1 MTIYTCFTD
10 QADEFHINDTHWQVT
25 SLTKLQDIERVAL
38 CDEQDLLVYVCTE
51 IIDVDLQLLLRIM
64 KFAPIPVIV
73 NAKYWQKQDLTRI
86 LECGRVTF
94 VPGEFESGRLD
105 QIIELARLRFSLAN
119 EQRQKLVQLE
129 SSLEAQKLLAK
140 VKSRLQQNGLSESQA
155 HKLLQKQ
162 AMDSGI
168 SVEQLVHQLPVS

>member
-1 MTIYTCFTD
+1 MTVYTCFTD
-10 QADEFHINDTHWQVT
+10 QADELQIHDTHWQVT
-25 SLTKLQDIERVAL
+25 RLTKLQDIERVPL
-38 CDEQDLLVYVCTE
+38 CNEQDLLVYVCSE
-51 IIDVDLQLLLRIM
+51 MIDVDLQLLLRIM

-73 NAKYWQKQDLTRI
+73 NAKYWQKQALTRL

-94 VPGEFESGRLD
+94 VPGELEPGRVE
-105 QIIELARLRFSLAN
+105 QVIELAKLRFSLAN
-119 EQRQKLVQLE
+119 EQKQKLLQLE

-168 SVEQLVHQLPVS
+168 SVEQLVHQLPLS